1 MRKFAKVIVY
11 LLVLLV
17 GAAGG
22 YVVGKNSKKGST
34 DNVKYYMEQT
44 FSTVL
49 SEKTQPLSYSP
60 LSNDVFYSRLANDE
74 DFESNVVS
82 IKLKEDGT
90 AYLIHNLVSYSGT
103 YTVLNDNGATAKIEV
118 LIEYG
123 MDTYCL
129 EVVAN
134 AKETII
140 KDKEGS
146 KTLVG
151 TEGIKLT
158 PKDDLLFENGLY
170 RGIGS
175 YHEGSYTTRI
185 ESGSYT
191 YKINDNEI
199 YSSDSLSSVRRLYV
213 EKIGNNLVYKSC
225 QSIDCKLYRTDLF
238 FVETK
243 GNHSEGFVD
252 TFGDLEYVIY
262 HLENE
267 GSSGISRYYHSKV
280 NDSVSNEEFLSENLT
295 LKSTNI
301 KIYTDATETDSSLVV
316 YSEEKDESVNVKV
329 VIKTDGTLDL
339 LVTENQKYNVST
351 TGKWYVTDAEYKTII
366 AVLEDKS
373 FLGGTF
379 ALIINEE
386 YISEFLTEGRDNM
399 ITDTLYIS
407 TSYDILWEKDSNS

>member
-22 YVVGKNSKKGST
+22 YVVGKNSEKG
-34 DNVKYYMEQT
+34 DDVKYYLEQT

-49 SEKTQPLSYSP
+49 SEETQPLSYSS
-60 LSNDVFYSRLANDE
+60 LSNDVSYSGLANVR

-90 AYLIHNLVSYSGT
+90 AYLIHNLFSYSGT
-103 YTVLNDNGATAKIEV
+103 YTVLNDDGTTAKIEV
-118 LIEYG
+118 LIKHG

-129 EVVAN
+129 EVIAN

-151 TEGIKLT
+151 IEEIKLT

-175 YHEGSYTTRI
+175 YHEGRYSTKI
-185 ESGSYT
+185 ESGTYT

-199 YSSDSLSSVRRLYV
+199 YSSDSLSSARRLYV
-213 EKIGNNLVYKSC
+213 EKVGNNLVYKYC
-225 QSIDCKLYRTDLF
+225 QSSDCKLYSTDLF

-243 GNHSEGFVD
+243 GNHSEGFVE

-280 NDSVSNEEFLSENLT
+280 NYSLSSEEFLSENVT

-301 KIYTDATETDSSLVV
+301 KVYTDATKIDSSLIV
-316 YSEEKDESVNVKV
+316 YSEEEDESVNVKV

-351 TGKWYVTDAEYKTII
+351 TGKWYATDAEYKTII

-373 FLGGTF
+373 FLGGVF
-379 ALIINEE
+379 ALTINEE
-386 YISEFLTEGRDNM
+386 YISEFVTDGYDSM
-399 ITDTLYIS
+399 ITDTLYID
-407 TSYDILWEKDSNS
+407 TYYELLWAKCSNS